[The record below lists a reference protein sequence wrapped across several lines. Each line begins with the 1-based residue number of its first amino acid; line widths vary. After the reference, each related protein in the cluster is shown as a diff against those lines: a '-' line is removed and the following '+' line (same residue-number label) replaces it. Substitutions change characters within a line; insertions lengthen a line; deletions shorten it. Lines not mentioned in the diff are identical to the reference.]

1 MGVVINHSV
10 IQEIKEDLVKDQHLE
25 GTTIQL
31 SQEKLKNIQ
40 LQFLV
45 KAMGEEITKLK
56 LEIINGRK

>member
-45 KAMGEEITKLK
+45 KAMGEDITKLK

>member
-10 IQEIKEDLVKDQHLE
+10 IQEIKEDSVKDQHLE